1 MSAVNRATRTGRA
14 RGGFAVGF
22 VVGLL
27 AGLVIALGV
36 ALYVSK
42 VPIPFVNKVPQRTA
56 EQDAAEAERNKG
68 WDPNAGL
75 TGRPAVRPPAPAASA
90 VTPPAATAAPAPAA
104 RAASAAPGAT
114 AARPAASAAAPGST
128 DPMVY
133 YAQAGAFARGD
144 DADAQRAKLAL
155 QGFEAQIT
163 EREQSGRTVYR
174 VRVGPFNARAD
185 AERAIEQLK
194 AAGVEAALVRVQKP

>member
-1 MSAVNRATRTGRA
+1 MKSAG

-27 AGLVIALGV
+27 IGLAIALGV

-42 VPIPFVNKVPQRTA
+42 VPVPFVNKVPQRTA

-75 TGRPAVRPPAPAASA
+75 TGKPATRPPAPA
-90 VTPPAATAAPAPAA
+90 PAPAPASPA
-104 RAASAAPGAT
+104 APPAAAASSAPRPSAA
-114 AARPAASAAAPGST
+114 AASAAAGT
-128 DPMVY
+128 EALMY
-133 YAQAGAFARGD
+133 FAQAGAYTRTE

-155 QGFEAQIT
+155 QGFDAKIS

-174 VRVGPFNARAD
+174 VRIGPFRARAD
-185 AERAIEQLK
+185 AEQAVEQLK
-194 AAGVEAALVRVQKP
+194 ALGVDAALVRVQRP

>member
-1 MSAVNRATRTGRA
+1 MKTAG

-27 AGLVIALGV
+27 VGLAIALGV

-42 VPIPFVNKVPQRTA
+42 VPVPFVNKVPQRTA

-75 TGRPAVRPPAPAASA
+75 TGKPAARPPAPTPAAP
-90 VTPPAATAAPAPAA
+90 TPPPPA
-104 RAASAAPGAT
+104 AASAAP
-114 AARPAASAAAPGST
+114 RPTTGASAAAGAEAL
-128 DPMVY
+128 MY
-133 YAQAGAFARGD
+133 FAQAGAYARSD

-155 QGFEAQIT
+155 QGFDAKIS

-174 VRVGPFNARAD
+174 VRIGPFSARAD
-185 AERAIEQLK
+185 AEQAVEQLK
-194 AAGVEAALVRVQKP
+194 AQGVDAALVRVQRP